1 MSLIDVLERSQEL
14 GFLGPNPVEAHVAHA
29 LGFAGLVEKPPA
41 RFLDLGSGGGVP
53 GLVLAVEA
61 WPSATGVLLD
71 AGERR
76 VAFLEEAVEGLGL
89 TSRLTVVRSRAETA
103 GRDEALRGSVDVVV
117 ARSFAAPPVTAECA
131 APFLR
136 AGGTLVVSE
145 PPAELGRGDRWPA
158 PGLALV
164 GLEPVAA
171 VAEPHAFRS
180 FRQEIPC
187 SERYPRREG
196 IPSKRPL
203 W

>member
-89 TSRLTVVRSRAETA
+89 ASRLTVVRSRAETA

-145 PPAELGRGDRWPA
+145 PPAELGRGDRWPG

-180 FRQEIPC
+180 FRQETPC